1 MADHDEHWFSLK
13 ALSVAFAAGIAVG
26 IGVIVLAIWLR
37 RHGLL

>member
-1 MADHDEHWFSLK
+1 MADHDEHWMSLK

-26 IGVIVLAIWLR
+26 IGVIVLAIWLV